1 MPSSWLLLLF
11 SCFLASFAGLSFS
24 QEAAELL
31 QPVDSSFQE
40 VPYPFYNPIYSY
52 YPVQHLLAG
61 QQQRHSLQGV

>member
-11 SCFLASFAGLSFS
+11 SCFLASFTGFSFG

-31 QPVDSSFQE
+31 QPVDSFQE